1 MSAVGSFI
9 KNMEIKYRDYQVLK
23 AEAGSPLTRFS
34 RITNSG
40 NQLYATLEVY
50 GINDVSGINLWFE
63 EMTKDFLA
71 PQGLPLPFAE
81 ALQKVTGMP
90 PSLAME
96 WLSENVADLAELGSE
111 EEVISYFRKNPK
123 IYSACLVLGVAFG
136 LYSDKPILVS
146 ANGLQYFNKLKKE
159 GRLAQ
164 GIWTNADR
172 FIRASFS
179 VVDRICTITFIAEAG
194 FKMAGFSLSE
204 LTGNLAESLNLGQKL
219 TAITNLPVD
228 AVDIVG
234 LVDGIANLGLSM
246 LVAKAVGRVAAWLN
260 DDLRQELAELSTQV
274 DAKLR
279 LRELLKADAPPETI
293 IPLIELMKEQ
303 GDYRPILDNHDSE

>member
-9 KNMEIKYRDYQVLK
+9 KNMKTNYRDYQAL
-23 AEAGSPLTRFS
+23 ETGDESPITGFS
-34 RITNSG
+34 GIADFG
-40 NQLYATLEVY
+40 NQLEAVLEVY
-50 GINDVSGINLWFE
+50 EINDVPGINLWFE

-111 EEVISYFRKNPK
+111 EEIISYFRKNPK

-164 GIWTNADR
+164 GIWTSADR

-204 LTGNLAESLNLGQKL
+204 LTGNLVESFNLGQKL
-219 TAITNLPVD
+219 AAATSLPVD

-246 LVAKAVGRVAAWLN
+246 LVGKAVGKVTAWLN
-260 DDLRQELAELSTQV
+260 DDLRQELAEISTKV

-279 LRELLKADAPPETI
+279 LRELLKEEAPPETI
-293 IPLIELMKEQ
+293 IPLIEIMKEQ
-303 GDYRPILDNHDSE
+303 GDYRPILDNLDSE